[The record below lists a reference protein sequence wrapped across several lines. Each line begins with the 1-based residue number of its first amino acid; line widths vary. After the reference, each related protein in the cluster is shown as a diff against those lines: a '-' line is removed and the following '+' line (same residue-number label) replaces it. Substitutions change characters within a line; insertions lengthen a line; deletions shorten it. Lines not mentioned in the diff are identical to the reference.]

1 MKLINILFSFFICFF
16 TSNVFSQ
23 NIAVINIQ
31 SLIDNNYKYNEMIK
45 EMELNQKKFLNKF
58 DLREEELKFLLNDI
72 EESKL
77 ILSEKE
83 INAKINDYNNQLSD
97 FTIKVDDFNFHYQN
111 QIIILR
117 ESVLKE
123 IIILIEKYAIENDID
138 LILDSNSYLIASNS
152 LDITNLINI
161 ELEKINFKL
170 EYKSFENY

>member
-1 MKLINILFSFFICFF
+1 LKLINILFSFFICFF

>member
-1 MKLINILFSFFICFF
+1 MKLIYILFFFYICFF
-16 TSNVFSQ
+16 SSNVFSQ

-31 SLIDNNYKYNEMIK
+31 SLIDSNYIYNETIK
-45 EMELNQKKFLNKF
+45 EMELSQKKILNK
-58 DLREEELKFLLNDI
+58 LNSREEELKILLNEI

-83 INAKINDYNNQLSD
+83 INAKINYYNNQLSD

-152 LDITNLINI
+152 LDITNLIKI
-161 ELEKINFKL
+161 KLEKINLKL

>member
-1 MKLINILFSFFICFF
+1 MKLIYILFSFYICFF

-31 SLIDNNYKYNEMIK
+31 SLIDSNFIYNETIK
-45 EMELNQKKFLNKF
+45 EMELSQKKILNKF
-58 DLREEELKFLLNDI
+58 DFREEELKILLNEI
-72 EESKL
+72 EDSKL

-83 INAKINDYNNQLSD
+83 INAKINDYNNQLSA

-161 ELEKINFKL
+161 ELEKINLKL
-170 EYKSFENY
+170 EYKNFENY

>member
-1 MKLINILFSFFICFF
+1 MKLIYILFSFYICFF

-31 SLIDNNYKYNEMIK
+31 SLIDSNYIYNETIK
-45 EMELNQKKFLNKF
+45 EMELSQKKILNKF
-58 DLREEELKFLLNDI
+58 DFREQELKILLNEI
-72 EESKL
+72 EDSKL

-97 FTIKVDDFNFHYQN
+97 FTIKVEDFNFHYQN

-152 LDITNLINI
+152 LDITNLIKN
-161 ELEKINFKL
+161 ELEKTNLKL

>member
-1 MKLINILFSFFICFF
+1 MKLIYILFSFYICFF

-31 SLIDNNYKYNEMIK
+31 TLIDSNYIYNETIK
-45 EMELNQKKFLNKF
+45 EMELSQKKILNKF
-58 DLREEELKFLLNDI
+58 DFKEEELKILLNEI
-72 EESKL
+72 EDSKL

-83 INAKINDYNNQLSD
+83 INAKINYYNNQLSD

-161 ELEKINFKL
+161 ELEKINLKL

>member
-1 MKLINILFSFFICFF
+1 MKLIYILFSFYICFF

-31 SLIDNNYKYNEMIK
+31 NLIDSNYIYNETIK
-45 EMELNQKKFLNKF
+45 EMELSQKKILNKF